1 MKAQQF
7 KPLIIS
13 FEVVGD
19 IFTRGRLSGID

>member
-1 MKAQQF
+1 MKVQQF

-19 IFTRGRLSGID
+19 IFTRGRLSDID

>member
-19 IFTRGRLSGID
+19 NFTRGRLSGID

>member
-1 MKAQQF
+1 MKAQHF

-19 IFTRGRLSGID
+19 IFKRGRLSGID

>member
-1 MKAQQF
+1 MRAQQF